1 VSRVEVKNLVKDF
14 GTVRAVDEVS
24 FVVPEG
30 GITTMLGPSGC
41 GKTTILRCIAGLET
55 ATSGEIVIGSRS
67 VFSGGRD
74 LVPAEA
80 RNLGMVFQ
88 SYAIWPH
95 MTIARNVAYGLRV
108 RGRPREEI
116 ERRVREALALVRLS
130 DYAERYPG
138 QLSGGQMQRVV
149 LARSLAYDPDLLLLD
164 EPLANLDAHLREE
177 MRQELKRIQR
187 ETETTMIAVTHDQSE
202 ALALSDQIMVM
213 SSGRVLQRGG
223 PEEIFRRPQ
232 TAEVARFLGA
242 TNALSARR
250 IDGRLAIEG
259 LGPLPEGAEGAASG
273 GSAEVLFRPS
283 DVVIRP
289 AGEAAGGWPGEVVFA
304 QYLGREVQYLVRCA
318 GRELT
323 AEVPSSSGV
332 LPEGSA
338 VSLQVVPGAL
348 FVYPEAA

>member
-1 VSRVEVKNLVKDF
+1 MSRVEVNRLVKEY
-14 GTVRAVDEVS
+14 GAVRAVDEVS

-30 GITTMLGPSGC
+30 GITTLLGPSGC

-55 ATSGEIVIGSRS
+55 ATAGEIVIGSRTVS
-67 VFSGGRD
+67 SDGRD
-74 LVPAEA
+74 LVAVEA

-95 MTIARNVAYGLRV
+95 MTIARNVGYGLKV

-116 ERRVREALALVRLS
+116 ERRVRGALALVRLA
-130 DYAERYPG
+130 DYGERYPG

-149 LARSLAYDPDLLLLD
+149 LARALAYDPELLLLD

-187 ETETTMIAVTHDQSE
+187 ETNMTMIAVTHDQSE

-213 SSGRVLQRGG
+213 SAGHVLQRGR

-242 TNALSARR
+242 TNVMQARR
-250 IDGRLAIEG
+250 IDGRLTIEG
-259 LGPLPEGAEGAASG
+259 LGAVPENSAGTVTGDAAK
-273 GSAEVLFRPS
+273 VLFRPS
-283 DVVIRP
+283 DAILRT
-289 AGEAAGGWPGEVVFA
+289 AGTEAGWPGEVVFA
-304 QYLGREVQYLVRCA
+304 QYLGREVQYLIRCG

-323 AEVPSSSGV
+323 VEVPSQNDV
-332 LPEGSA
+332 FPEGA
-338 VSLQVVPGAL
+338 AISLQVAPGAL

>member
-1 VSRVEVKNLVKDF
+1 
-14 GTVRAVDEVS
+14 VDDVS

-55 ATSGEIVIGSRS
+55 ASAGDIVIGSRT
-67 VFSGGRD
+67 VASGGRD
-74 LVPAEA
+74 LVPVEA

-108 RGRPREEI
+108 RRKSGEEI
-116 ERRVREALALVRLS
+116 ERRVRQALALVRLS

-149 LARSLAYDPDLLLLD
+149 LARAFAYDPELLLLD

-187 ETETTMIAVTHDQSE
+187 ETGMTMIAVTHDQSE

-213 SSGRVLQRGG
+213 SNGHVLQRGR

-242 TNALSARR
+242 TNVFAARR
-250 IDGRLAIEG
+250 VDGGLTIDG
-259 LGPLPEGAEGAASG
+259 LGALPEQTDSASAA
-273 GSAEVLFRPS
+273 AAQVLFRPS
-283 DVVIRP
+283 DVVVNP
-289 AGEAAGGWPGEVVFA
+289 AGATGGWPGEIVFS
-304 QYLGREVQYLVRCA
+304 QYLGREVQYLIRCG
-318 GRELT
+318 GREVT
-323 AEVPSSSGV
+323 AEVPSQGGV
-332 LPEGSA
+332 FSEGAA
-338 VSLQVVPGAL
+338 VSIEVAPGAL
-348 FVYPEAA
+348 FVYPETA

>member
-80 RNLGMVFQ
+80 RHHGMVFQ
-88 SYAIWPH
+88 SYAIWAH

-108 RGRPREEI
+108 RGRPRGEI
-116 ERRVREALALVRLS
+116 ERRVRAALALVGRS

-259 LGPLPEGAEGAASG
+259 LGPLPEGAEGAASV

>member
-1 VSRVEVKNLVKDF
+1 VSRVEVGNLVKNF
-14 GTVRAVDEVS
+14 GPVRAVDDVS

-55 ATSGEIVIGSRS
+55 ASAGEIVIGQRT
-67 VFSGGRD
+67 VASGGRD
-74 LVPAEA
+74 LVPVEA

-95 MTIARNVAYGLRV
+95 MTIASNVAYGLKV

-116 ERRVREALALVRLS
+116 QRRVRSALALVRLS

-149 LARSLAYDPDLLLLD
+149 LARAFAYDPELLLLD

-187 ETETTMIAVTHDQSE
+187 ETGMTMIAVTHDQSE

-213 SSGRVLQRGG
+213 ADGKVLQRGR
-223 PEEIFRRPQ
+223 PDEIFRRPQ
-232 TAEVARFLGA
+232 TATVARFLGA
-242 TNALSARR
+242 TNCFPARR
-250 IDGRLAIEG
+250 DEGRLIIEG
-259 LGPLPEGAEGAASG
+259 LGPVPDDANGV
-273 GSAEVLFRPS
+273 GSAAEAQVLFRPS
-283 DVVIRP
+283 DVVVKP
-289 AGEAAGGWPGEVVFA
+289 AGTASGWPGEIVFS
-304 QYLGREVQYLVRCA
+304 QYLGRDVQYLIRCG
-318 GRELT
+318 GREVT
-323 AEVPSSSGV
+323 AEVPSQSGV
-332 LPEGSA
+332 FPEGAA
-338 VSLQVVPGAL
+338 VSLEVAPDAL
-348 FVYPEAA
+348 FVYPEPA

>member
-1 VSRVEVKNLVKDF
+1 VSRVEVRDLVKSY
-14 GTVRAVDEVS
+14 GGVRAVDGVS
-24 FVVPEG
+24 FVVAEG

-55 ATSGEIVIGSRS
+55 ANAGEIVIGART
-67 VFSGGRD
+67 VFSGGHD
-74 LVPAEA
+74 LVPVEA

-108 RGRPREEI
+108 RGRPGDEI
-116 ERRVREALALVRLS
+116 ARRVAAALALVRLT

-149 LARSLAYDPDLLLLD
+149 LARALAYDPELLLLD

-187 ETETTMIAVTHDQSE
+187 ETKMTMIAVTHDQSE

-213 SSGRVLQRGG
+213 AAGRVLQRGR
-223 PEEIFRRPQ
+223 PDEIFRRPQ
-232 TAEVARFLGA
+232 TAQVARFLGA
-242 TNALSARR
+242 TNVLQARR
-250 IDGRLAIEG
+250 VDGRLLIEG
-259 LGPLPEGAEGAASG
+259 LGAVPVEADGAAA
-273 GSAEVLFRPS
+273 SAAAQVLFRPS
-283 DVVIRP
+283 DVILRP
-289 AGEAAGGWPGEVVFA
+289 ATPGSHWRGEIVFA
-304 QYLGREVQYLVRCA
+304 QYLGREIQYLIRC
-318 GRELT
+318 GGHELT
-323 AEVPSSSGV
+323 AEVPSQSGTFS
-332 LPEGSA
+332 EGEA
-338 VSLQVVPGAL
+338 VSLQVAPGGL

>member
-1 VSRVEVKNLVKDF
+1 MSRVEVNKLGKDF
-14 GTVRAVDEVS
+14 GTVRAVDEVP
-24 FVVPEG
+24 FGVPEG
-30 GITTMLGPSGC
+30 GITPMRRPSGC
-41 GKTTILRCIAGLET
+41 GKTTMLRCIAGLET
-55 ATSGEIVIGSRS
+55 ATSGEIVIGTRR

-95 MTIARNVAYGLRV
+95 MTIASNVAYGLRV

-130 DYAERYPG
+130 DYSERYPG

-187 ETETTMIAVTHDQSE
+187 ETGTTMIAVTHDQSE

-242 TNALSARR
+242 TNSFAARR
-250 IDGRLAIEG
+250 VDG
-259 LGPLPEGAEGAASG
+259 
-273 GSAEVLFRPS
+273 
-283 DVVIRP
+283 
-289 AGEAAGGWPGEVVFA
+289 
-304 QYLGREVQYLVRCA
+304 
-318 GRELT
+318 
-323 AEVPSSSGV
+323 
-332 LPEGSA
+332 
-338 VSLQVVPGAL
+338 
-348 FVYPEAA
+348 

>member
-1 VSRVEVKNLVKDF
+1 MSRVEVRNLAKDF
-14 GTVRAVDEVS
+14 GTVRAVDDVS

-55 ATSGEIVIGSRS
+55 ATAGDIVIGSRT
-67 VFSGGRD
+67 VFAGGRD
-74 LVPAEA
+74 IVPVEA

-95 MTIARNVAYGLRV
+95 MTIAANVAYGLKV

-116 ERRVREALALVRLS
+116 GRRVRDALALVRLS
-130 DYAERYPG
+130 GYAERYPG

-149 LARSLAYDPDLLLLD
+149 LAHALAYDPELLLLD

-187 ETETTMIAVTHDQSE
+187 ETRTTMIAVTHDQSE

-213 SSGRVLQRGG
+213 SSGQVLQRGG

-242 TNALSARR
+242 TNALQARR
-250 IDGRLAIEG
+250 VDGRLTIEG
-259 LGPLPEGAEGAASG
+259 LGALPEDAPGAAADA
-273 GSAEVLFRPS
+273 AEVLFRPS
-283 DVVIRP
+283 DVVVRP
-289 AGEAAGGWPGEVVFA
+289 AGTDGGWAGEIVFS
-304 QYLGREVQYLVRCA
+304 QYLGREVQYLIRCG

-323 AEVPSSSGV
+323 AEVPSGGGV

-338 VSLQVVPGAL
+338 VSVAVAPGAL